1 MLLLKREAGENP
13 ARTRRCN
20 AGALFQYVTGKSRE
34 DEMKVM
40 IAKSEDLPVMMLWGH
55 E

>member
-1 MLLLKREAGENP
+1 MKREAGESP

-20 AGALFQYVTGKSRE
+20 AGVSFQNVTGGKPGRRSE
-34 DEMKVM
+34 VM

>member
-1 MLLLKREAGENP
+1 MKREAGVNP

-20 AGALFQYVTGKSRE
+20 VGASFQNVTGKSRE
-34 DEMKVM
+34 DEMKVL

>member
-1 MLLLKREAGENP
+1 MLLVKREAGENP

-20 AGALFQYVTGKSRE
+20 VGASFQNVTGVSRE
-34 DEMKVM
+34 GEIEAL